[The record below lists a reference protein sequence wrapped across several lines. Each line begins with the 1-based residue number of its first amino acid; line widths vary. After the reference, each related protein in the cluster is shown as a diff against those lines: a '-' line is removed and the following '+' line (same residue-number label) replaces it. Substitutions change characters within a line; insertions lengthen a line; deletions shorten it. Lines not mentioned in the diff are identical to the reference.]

1 MVNVDELYMQLA
13 LDEAW
18 KYQGL
23 TYPNPAVGAVVAIE
37 GRPLSIAAH
46 QYAGGPHA
54 EVLALKMAYYALTQ
68 DEKILP
74 LDDAFALHSYLIKHA
89 SSLFYKATLY
99 VTLEPCNHTGKT
111 PACAGL
117 IEKLGIQRVVIGTPD
132 PNPKASGGIARL
144 KNAKRDVVVGVLEE
158 KAKFLIEPFERW
170 SNKRFI
176 FFKFA
181 QTLNGNITD
190 GTISSQKAR
199 EYVHS
204 LRDKIELLVIGG
216 NTVRTDRPTLDSRLV
231 GGTAPDVLI
240 YSHYKE
246 LDRAI
251 PLFSVKKR
259 RVFIDNTLEKI
270 DKYRYIMI
278 EGGEGMLR
286 VCRELVDWYLIF
298 VAPYSNEMDNY
309 KAPLSMRFMYQKEIG
324 KDLMVWSKNG

>member
-1 MVNVDELYMQLA
+1 MVNIDELYMQLA

-23 TYPNPAVGAVVAIE
+23 TYPNPAVGAVVTID
-37 GRPLSIAAH
+37 GRPLSVAAH
-46 QYAGGPHA
+46 QYAGAPHA
-54 EVLALKMAYYALTQ
+54 EVLALKMAYYVLTK

-74 LDDAFALHSYLIKHA
+74 LSDAFALHSYLIKYA
-89 SSLFYKATLY
+89 SSLFCKATLY

-132 PNPKASGGIARL
+132 PNPKASGGIVRL
-144 KNAKRDVVVGVLEE
+144 KNAKRDVVVGVLQER
-158 KAKFLIEPFERW
+158 AKLLIEPFERW

-181 QTLNGNITD
+181 QTLNGNITA

-231 GGTAPDVLI
+231 AGKAPDVLI
-240 YSHYKE
+240 YSHHKE
-246 LDRAI
+246 FDRAI
-251 PLFSVKKR
+251 PLFSVKNR
-259 RVFIDNTLEKI
+259 SVFIDSTFEKI
-270 DKYRYIMI
+270 DRYRYIMI

-286 VCRELVDWYLIF
+286 ACKELVDWYLIF
-298 VAPYSNEMDNY
+298 IAPYSNEMDNY
-309 KAPLSMRFMYQKEIG
+309 KATLQMQFIYQREIG
-324 KDLMVWSKNG
+324 TDLMVWSKNG